1 MNEYLTKRKHTWLLN
16 LWRDSEDYEWSGK
29 GKSETYWG
37 TIFINLIDK
46 QLVGISNG
54 DHMQAFGFII
64 SGSIKWNHFGNHFFF
79 LKFGYSD
86 SIWPGIPAKYKY
98 NAYNSVHQKVIAT
111 TIHNSNNLETRMSTK
126 RRINENTVLCSKG
139 YYPESFST
147 Q

>member
-1 MNEYLTKRKHTWLLN
+1 MGGITCRPLVSLSVEAL
-16 LWRDSEDYEWSGK
+16 
-29 GKSETYWG
+29 SET
-37 TIFINLIDK
+37 TLEIT
-46 QLVGISNG
+46 
-54 DHMQAFGFII
+54 
-64 SGSIKWNHFGNHFFF
+64 FFF